1 MGMLREAS
9 LELKKGIR
17 ADGSTIYVKPAG
29 PGRFAVEEDLEVF
42 EKTPEG
48 DSRIVLLKLYHGRGA
63 HYLPWAEVFAID
75 EGFYGSQAEGKL
87 LGLLAGHLPPGAA
100 LYVEYEGD
108 KETGEALMRGV
119 PPAATRL
126 GFMLYRLGFTWFKD
140 WYFPE
145 GALEGGR
152 KLQGEKPL
160 NEEARMRHLLSI
172 RKDLA
177 AFVGQSPL
185 PGENAVI
192 SASVRRAREL
202 CKALP

>member
-1 MGMLREAS
+1 MLREAA
-9 LELKKGIR
+9 LELQKGIR
-17 ADGSTIYVKPAG
+17 ADGSTIYAVPAG

-42 EKTPEG
+42 VKNQEG
-48 DSRIVLLKLYHGRGA
+48 ESRIVLIKLYHGRGD
-63 HYLPWAEVFAID
+63 HHLPWAEMFAID
-75 EGFYGSQAEGKL
+75 EGFYGSKAEKVL
-87 LGLLAGHLPPGAA
+87 LGHLAGHLGPGAA
-100 LYVEYEGD
+100 LYVEYDGD
-108 KETGEALMRGV
+108 KETREALMRGV

-126 GFMLYRLGFTWFKD
+126 GFMLYGLGFTWFKD

-160 NEEARMRHLLSI
+160 DEEAHTRHLLSI
-172 RKDLA
+172 RKELA
-177 AFVGQSPL
+177 AFVGQYPL
-185 PGENAVI
+185 PEENAVI

>member
-1 MGMLREAS
+1 MLREAS
-9 LELKKGIR
+9 LELQKGIR
-17 ADGSTIYVKPAG
+17 ADGSTIYAVLTG
-29 PGRFAVEEDLEVF
+29 PGRFAVEEDIKVF
-42 EKTPEG
+42 LKTPEG
-48 DSRIVLLKLYHGRGA
+48 ESRLLLLKLYHGRGA

-75 EGFYGSQAEGKL
+75 EGFYGSQAEGRL
-87 LGLLAGHLPPGAA
+87 LELLAGHLGPGSA

-108 KETGEALMRGV
+108 KETREGLVGGV

-145 GALEGGR
+145 GAMEGGR

-160 NEEARMRHLLSI
+160 HGEARMRHLLSI
-172 RKDLA
+172 RKELA

>member
-1 MGMLREAS
+1 MLREAS
-9 LELKKGIR
+9 LKLQKGIR
-17 ADGSTIYVKPAG
+17 ADGSTIYAKPAG
-29 PGRFAVEEDLEVF
+29 PGRFAVEEDIEVF
-42 EKTPEG
+42 LKTPEG
-48 DSRIVLLKLYHGRGA
+48 ESRIVLIKLYHGRGA

-75 EGFYGSQAEGKL
+75 EGFYGSKAEGKL
-87 LGLLAGHLPPGAA
+87 LKLLAGHMGPGAA

-108 KETGEALMRGV
+108 IETRDGLMRGV

-126 GFMLYRLGFTWFKD
+126 GFMLYMLGFTWFKD

-160 NEEARMRHLLSI
+160 DGEARVRHLHSM
-172 RKDLA
+172 RKELA
-177 AFVGQSPL
+177 AFVGQSPP